1 MRVYDAV
8 GCTRCFGTGYLGR
21 VGLYEVLTL
30 DEELGEM
37 IERNVPVRELR
48 EAARAKGVESVRQ
61 NGVRKVLDGET
72 SLSELMRV
80 VA

>member
-1 MRVYDAV
+1 M
-8 GCTRCFGTGYLGR
+8 L
-21 VGLYEVLTL
+21 LL
-30 DEELGEM
+30 M